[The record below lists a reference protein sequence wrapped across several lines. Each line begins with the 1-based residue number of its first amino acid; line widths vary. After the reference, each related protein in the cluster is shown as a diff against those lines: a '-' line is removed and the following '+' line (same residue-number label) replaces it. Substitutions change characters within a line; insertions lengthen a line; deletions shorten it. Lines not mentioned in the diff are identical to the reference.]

1 MKRRYTATLA
11 LLLALSLT
19 ACSTGSGPSQSGS
32 SALASQSLP
41 ADPATLEAEI
51 AVDTAD
57 QYRGLDELG
66 QTIYRRI
73 VYAANSLNRSA
84 VVLPGDAVMEDIDG
98 AFNAVMAD
106 MPELFWLQKSLKM
119 ITDNGEVRIY
129 LDYSVD
135 SEEELQEM
143 QRKLESAVEEAMSV
157 LPEGADEFNREL
169 LLHDWVVRQ
178 VEYDSAAA
186 ADQTGEYPQAY
197 TVYGALVEGKAVC
210 EGYARAMQLLLRKAG
225 MGCSL
230 ISGKAGGD
238 EHMWNL
244 VTVDGVLYH
253 LDATW
258 DDSIMTEGGQEISHL
273 YFNLTDDEIAST
285 HSDFASPGCTVG
297 DNNYFVRM
305 GRMFDAFDDNTKAA
319 IVSAIAMSAMS
330 GESTLEFR
338 FSSAEAANAAY
349 DSLVRNNEIF
359 SLLTQAN
366 ASLESPLLDD
376 TNVGFGT
383 ADESLHVITILLHF
397 ASAG

>member
-1 MKRRYTATLA
+1 MKRRYSATLA
-11 LLLALSLT
+11 LLLAFLLT
-19 ACSTGSGPSQSGS
+19 ACSTGSVPSQSGT
-32 SALASQSLP
+32 SALSSP
-41 ADPATLEAEI
+41 SSPSDPATLEAEI
-51 AVDTAD
+51 AVDSAD
-57 QYRGLDELG
+57 QYRELDELG

-73 VYAANSLNRSA
+73 VYATNSLNRSA
-84 VVLPGDAVMEDIDG
+84 VVLPAQAVMADIDG

-106 MPELFWLQKSLKM
+106 MPELFWLHKSLKM

-135 SEEELQEM
+135 SEEELQ
-143 QRKLESAVEEAMSV
+143 QKQLKLEEAVAEAMAV

-169 LLHDWVVRQ
+169 LLHDWVVRR

-244 VTVDGVLYH
+244 VTVDGALYH

-273 YFNLTDDEIAST
+273 YFNLTDEEIAAT
-285 HSDFASPGCTVG
+285 HSDFDAPGCTTP
-297 DNNYFVRM
+297 DNNYFARM
-305 GRMFDAFDDNTKAA
+305 GRMFDAFDDDTRAA

-330 GESTLEFR
+330 GESTLELR

-349 DSLVRNNEIF
+349 DAIVRGNEVF

-383 ADESLHVITILLHF
+383 ADEDLHVITILLHF

>member
-1 MKRRYTATLA
+1 MKRRYTAALA
-11 LLLALSLT
+11 LLLAFSLT
-19 ACSTGSGPSQSGS
+19 ACSTGGGPSQSGNF
-32 SALASQSLP
+32 ALSSQSSP
-41 ADPATLEAEI
+41 SDPATLEAEI

-57 QYRGLDELG
+57 QYRGLGELG

-84 VVLPGDAVMEDIDG
+84 VVLPAE
-98 AFNAVMAD
+98 AVMAD
-106 MPELFWLQKSLKM
+106 MPELFWLHKSLKM

-135 SEEELQEM
+135 SEEELQEK
-143 QRKLESAVEEAMSV
+143 QLKLEEAVAEAMAV

-169 LLHDWVVRQ
+169 LLHDWVVRR

-244 VTVDGVLYH
+244 VKVDGALYH

-273 YFNLTDDEIAST
+273 YFNLTDEEIAAT
-285 HSDFASPGCTVG
+285 HSDFDAPGCTAG
-297 DNNYFVRM
+297 DNNYFARM
-305 GRMFDAFDDNTKAA
+305 GRMFDAFDDDTRAA

-330 GESTLEFR
+330 GESTLELR

-349 DSLVRNNEIF
+349 DAIVRGNEIF

-383 ADESLHVITILLHF
+383 ADENLHVITILLHF

>member
-1 MKRRYTATLA
+1 MA
-11 LLLALSLT
+11 
-19 ACSTGSGPSQSGS
+19 
-32 SALASQSLP
+32 
-41 ADPATLEAEI
+41 
-51 AVDTAD
+51 
-57 QYRGLDELG
+57 
-66 QTIYRRI
+66 
-73 VYAANSLNRSA
+73 
-84 VVLPGDAVMEDIDG
+84 DIDS

-135 SEEELQEM
+135 SEEELREKQL
-143 QRKLESAVEEAMSV
+143 KLEEAVEEAMAV

-169 LLHDWVVRQ
+169 LLHDWVVRR
-178 VEYDSAAA
+178 VEYDS
-186 ADQTGEYPQAY
+186 T
-197 TVYGALVEGKAVC
+197 GKAVC

-244 VTVDGVLYH
+244 VTVDGALYH

-273 YFNLTDDEIAST
+273 YFNLTDEEISAT
-285 HSDFASPGCTVG
+285 HSDFASPGCAAG

-305 GRMFDAFDDNTKAA
+305 GRMFDVFDDNTRAA

-330 GESTLEFR
+330 GESTLELR

-366 ASLESPLLDD
+366 GSLESPLLDD

>member
-32 SALASQSLP
+32 SALGSQSLP

-169 LLHDWVVRQ
+169 LLHDWVVRR
-178 VEYDSAAA
+178 V
-186 ADQTGEYPQAY
+186 
-197 TVYGALVEGKAVC
+197 
-210 EGYARAMQLLLRKAG
+210 
-225 MGCSL
+225 
-230 ISGKAGGD
+230 
-238 EHMWNL
+238 
-244 VTVDGVLYH
+244 
-253 LDATW
+253 
-258 DDSIMTEGGQEISHL
+258 
-273 YFNLTDDEIAST
+273 
-285 HSDFASPGCTVG
+285 
-297 DNNYFVRM
+297 
-305 GRMFDAFDDNTKAA
+305 
-319 IVSAIAMSAMS
+319 
-330 GESTLEFR
+330 
-338 FSSAEAANAAY
+338 
-349 DSLVRNNEIF
+349 
-359 SLLTQAN
+359 
-366 ASLESPLLDD
+366 
-376 TNVGFGT
+376 
-383 ADESLHVITILLHF
+383 
-397 ASAG
+397 

>member
-1 MKRRYTATLA
+1 
-11 LLLALSLT
+11 
-19 ACSTGSGPSQSGS
+19 
-32 SALASQSLP
+32 
-41 ADPATLEAEI
+41 
-51 AVDTAD
+51 
-57 QYRGLDELG
+57 
-66 QTIYRRI
+66 
-73 VYAANSLNRSA
+73 
-84 VVLPGDAVMEDIDG
+84 
-98 AFNAVMAD
+98 
-106 MPELFWLQKSLKM
+106 
-119 ITDNGEVRIY
+119 
-129 LDYSVD
+129 
-135 SEEELQEM
+135 
-143 QRKLESAVEEAMSV
+143 
-157 LPEGADEFNREL
+157 
-169 LLHDWVVRQ
+169 
-178 VEYDSAAA
+178 
-186 ADQTGEYPQAY
+186 
-197 TVYGALVEGKAVC
+197 
-210 EGYARAMQLLLRKAG
+210 

-273 YFNLTDDEIAST
+273 YFNLTDGEIAST

-305 GRMFDAFDDNTKAA
+305 GRMFDAFDDNTRAA

>member
-19 ACSTGSGPSQSGS
+19 ACSAGGGPSQSGS
-32 SALASQSLP
+32 PILP
-41 ADPATLEAEI
+41 AQSFPSDPATLEAEI

-57 QYRGLDELG
+57 QYRGLNELG

-84 VVLPGDAVMEDIDG
+84 VVLPAETVMADIDS

-135 SEEELQEM
+135 SEEELREKQL
-143 QRKLESAVEEAMSV
+143 KLEEAVEEAMAV

-169 LLHDWVVRQ
+169 LLHDWVVRR
-178 VEYDSAAA
+178 VEYDSTAA

-244 VTVDGVLYH
+244 VTVDGALYH

-258 DDSIMTEGGQEISHL
+258 DDSIMTEGGQEIGRL
-273 YFNLTDDEIAST
+273 YCNLPDVVMA
-285 HSDFASPGCTVG
+285 AAG

-305 GRMFDAFDDNTKAA
+305 GRMFDVFDDNTRAA

-330 GESTLEFR
+330 GESTLELR

-366 ASLESPLLDD
+366 GSLESPLLDD